1 MLQLQDILRGKAPHC
16 PCCTVN
22 QSLQAAERQGR
33 DMLQINQIKM
43 LITEQPQEE
52 KVFLQRQIEKLLRI
66 STKEIAGWQILKKSL
81 DARKKPK
88 LYWIYRV
95 VVTLTDKRT
104 EEKLLTSAKNTF
116 VTAYHPVIYQP
127 PAIHA
132 VDADRLQ
139 NRPVIIGTG
148 PAGLLC
154 GYQLACQG
162 LRPIL
167 IERGKCLEQRKKAV
181 EDFWDRGAFEQNTNV
196 QFGEGGAGA
205 FSDGKLQTQVKDKTG
220 RIRYILETFVEHGAP
235 EEILFLSKPHIG
247 TDLLSVV
254 VKNMREH
261 MISMGAEF
269 YFDTTM
275 TGLEINKEAICGIH
289 LTDSQGERIL
299 PADCCILCIGHS
311 ARDTF
316 LTLYEQGVKMEN
328 KPFAVGLRVQ
338 HSQALINEAQYGE
351 DWMKKHLPPAD
362 YKLTYTASSGR
373 GVYSFCMCPGGYV
386 VNASSEPERTAVN
399 GMSYH
404 GRDSGNANSAIVMT
418 VDQADYGRDMFDGM
432 YFQQELEHRAYLSGS
447 GKLALQRLAD
457 FMAELPTSEKKVNMP
472 EFLQPKVKGQYLWC
486 DIHDLLPDRL
496 SLDFKEAMQY
506 FGTVMEGFDRP
517 DTILCGI
524 ESRTSSP
531 VKILRNEDF
540 QSNIRGLYPCGEG
553 AGYAGGITSAALDGL
568 KVAEKIIMLY
578 NNFICATT

>member
-1 MLQLQDILRGKAPHC
+1 
-16 PCCTVN
+16 
-22 QSLQAAERQGR
+22 
-33 DMLQINQIKM
+33 MLQIDQIKM
-43 LITEQPQEE
+43 LISEQAQEE
-52 KVFLQRQIEKLLRI
+52 KIFLQRQAAKMLHV
-66 STKEIAGWQILKKSL
+66 SPGEIAGCKILKKSL

-95 VVTLTDKRT
+95 AVTLTDKRA
-104 EEKLLTSAKNTF
+104 EDKILKSGRNAF
-116 VTAYHPVIYQP
+116 VTAYHPVVYQP
-127 PAIHA
+127 PVPEAEGA
-132 VDADRLQ
+132 GRLQ
-139 NRPVIIGTG
+139 ERPVIIGTG

-181 EDFWDRGAFEQNTNV
+181 EDFWDKGALEQDTNV

-247 TDLLSVV
+247 TDLLAVV
-254 VKNMREH
+254 VKRMREH
-261 MISMGAEF
+261 MISMGAKF
-269 YFDTTM
+269 YFETKM
-275 TGLEINKEAICGIH
+275 TGLAVSGGQVCGVRVAD
-289 LTDSQGERIL
+289 LQGERIL
-299 PADCCILCIGHS
+299 RTGCCILCIGHS

-316 LTLYEQGVKMEN
+316 LALYKQGVKMEN

-338 HSQALINEAQYGE
+338 HSQELVNEAQYGE
-351 DWMKKHLPPAD
+351 GWEKKRLPPAD
-362 YKLTYTASSGR
+362 YKMAYTVNSGR

-386 VNASSEPERTAVN
+386 VNASSEPKRTAVN

-404 GRDSGNANSAIVMT
+404 GRDSGIANSAVVMT
-418 VDQADYGRDMFDGM
+418 VDRADFGNGVFDGM
-432 YFQQELEHRAYLSGS
+432 YFQQELEHRAYLQGG
-447 GKLALQRLAD
+447 GKLALQRWSD
-457 FMAELPTSEKKVNMP
+457 FAAGPSAGDEKTLRSAAK
-472 EFLQPKVKGQYLWC
+472 ESKHRQERLLPKVKGRYVWG
-486 DIHDLLPDRL
+486 DIRGLLPDGL
-496 SLDFKEAMQY
+496 SKDFKEAMQH

-531 VKILRNEDF
+531 VKMLRDEDF

-568 KVAEKIIMLY
+568 KVAEKVIMSY
-578 NNFICATT
+578 NKLICATT

>member
-1 MLQLQDILRGKAPHC
+1 
-16 PCCTVN
+16 
-22 QSLQAAERQGR
+22 
-33 DMLQINQIKM
+33 MLQIDQIKM
-43 LITEQPQEE
+43 LITKQPQEE
-52 KVFLQRQIEKLLRI
+52 KEFLQKQIEKLLRI
-66 STKEIAGWQILKKSL
+66 SGKEIAGWQILKKSL

-95 VVTLTDKRT
+95 AVTLTDKRM
-104 EEKLLTSAKNTF
+104 EEKLPASLKNIF
-116 VTAYHPVIYQP
+116 VTKYHPVIYQP
-127 PAIHA
+127 PVINA
-132 VDADRLQ
+132 VNTDRLQ

-181 EDFWDRGAFEQNTNV
+181 EDFWCRGVFEQNTNV

-235 EEILFLSKPHIG
+235 EEILYLNKPHIG
-247 TDLLSVV
+247 TDLLAVV
-254 VKNMREH
+254 VKKLREH

-269 YFDTTM
+269 YFDTKM
-275 TGLEINKEAICGIH
+275 TGLEINKGKVCGVR
-289 LTDSQGERIL
+289 LADGQGERIL
-299 PADCCILCIGHS
+299 PTDCCILCIGHS

-316 LTLYEQGVKMEN
+316 LTLYEQGVTMEN

-338 HSQALINEAQYGE
+338 HHQALINEAQYGE
-351 DWMKKHLPPAD
+351 GWKDKHLPPAD
-362 YKLTYTASSGR
+362 YKLTYAADSGR

-386 VNASSEPERTAVN
+386 VNASSEPKRTAVN

-418 VDQADYGRDMFDGM
+418 VGQADYGRNLFDGM
-432 YFQQELEHRAYLSGS
+432 FFQQELEHRAYLLGD
-447 GKLALQRLAD
+447 GRLALQRLSD
-457 FMAELPTSEKKVNMP
+457 FMTEPSTSEEKPGNNEGMPHNAENREPENMT
-472 EFLQPKVKGQYLWC
+472 ELVQPKVKGQYLWS
-486 DIHDLLPDRL
+486 DIRGLLPEQL
-496 SLDFKEAMQY
+496 SQDFKEAMKY
-506 FGTVMEGFDRP
+506 FGTIMEGFDRP

-540 QSNIRGLYPCGEG
+540 QSNIQGLYPCGEG

-568 KVAEKIIMLY
+568 KVAEKVIMLY
-578 NNFICATT
+578 NNFVCATT

>member
-1 MLQLQDILRGKAPHC
+1 
-16 PCCTVN
+16 
-22 QSLQAAERQGR
+22 
-33 DMLQINQIKM
+33 MLQIDQIKM
-43 LITEQPQEE
+43 LIKEQPQEE
-52 KVFLQRQIEKLLRI
+52 KAFLQSQIEKLLRI
-66 STKEIAGWQILKKSL
+66 SGKEIADWQILKKSL

-88 LYWIYRV
+88 LYWVYRV
-95 VVTLTDKRT
+95 AVTLTDKRM
-104 EEKLLTSAKNTF
+104 EEKLLTSSKNTF
-116 VTAYHPVIYQP
+116 VTAYHPVSYQP
-127 PAIHA
+127 PVFNV
-132 VDADRLQ
+132 VDADRLH

-162 LRPIL
+162 LRPLL

-181 EDFWDRGAFEQNTNV
+181 EDFWERGVLEQDTNV

-235 EEILFLSKPHIG
+235 EEILFLNKPHIG
-247 TDLLSVV
+247 TDLLAVV

-261 MISMGAEF
+261 MLSMGAEF
-269 YFDTTM
+269 YFETTM
-275 TGLEINKEAICGIH
+275 TGLEIDKGKLCGIR
-289 LTDSQGERIL
+289 LADKQGERIL
-299 PADCCILCIGHS
+299 PTDCCILCIGHS

-316 LTLYEQGVKMEN
+316 LALHEQGVTMEN
-328 KPFAVGLRVQ
+328 KPFAVGLRAQ
-338 HSQALINEAQYGE
+338 HPQSLINEAQYGE
-351 DWMKKHLPPAD
+351 GWKDKHLPPSD
-362 YKLTYTASSGR
+362 YKLTYTADSGR

-418 VDQADYGRDMFDGM
+418 IDQADYGVKLFDGM
-432 YFQQELEHRAYLSGS
+432 FFQQELEHKAYLLG
-447 GKLALQRLAD
+447 GGRLALQRLSD
-457 FMAELPTSEKKVNMP
+457 FMEEPSASEGIEMPGREKEMLHDAGNGGMENIPELV
-472 EFLQPKVKGQYLWC
+472 QPKVKGQYQWS
-486 DIHDLLPDRL
+486 DIRDLLPEQL
-496 SLDFKEAMQY
+496 SLDFKEAMKY

-568 KVAEKIIMLY
+568 KVAEKVIMLY
-578 NNFICATT
+578 NNFVCATT